1 MSERDFKSITEVT
14 TVDNLPEGANVI
26 INDGGVAKQVSLE
39 KLISDIMAKEQFVVN
54 ITITPNNS
62 NSASYSADKTYQEL
76 KESYDSGKDII
87 FIINDLA
94 TASFW
99 RTRRYMYAKVH
110 SNIDGDNAMNDV
122 IGFFVEDLSGWI
134 SILFSEKYLGDYM
147 R

>member
-54 ITITPNNS
+54 ITITPNS

-87 FIINDLA
+87 FIINDLT

-99 RTRRYMYAKVH
+99 RTRRYAYAKFH
-110 SNIDGDNAMNDV
+110 SSMDGDNAMNDV
-122 IGFFVEDLSGWI
+122 IGFFVEDSGGWI
-134 SILFSEKYLGDYM
+134 SILFSEKYLGEYM
-147 R
+147 I

>member
-54 ITITPNNS
+54 ITITPNS

-87 FIINDLA
+87 FIINNLA

-99 RTRRYMYAKVH
+99 RTRRYAYAKFH
-110 SNIDGDNAMNDV
+110 SSMDGDNAMNDA
-122 IGFFVEDLSGWI
+122 IGFFIEDSEGWI
-134 SILFSEKYLGDYM
+134 SILFSEKYLGEYM
-147 R
+147 I